1 MSVSMTFRCPDDLA
15 QLITAEMEAT
25 GQGRTTVIVGMLRQ
39 SHLAQSLQDEA
50 PTPKDNKSIPDS
62 VEHLLDDCLTT
73 KLDERGLTPESI
85 KQWLEEH
92 TAYLAQGLNVMI
104 GELQAQMEELR
115 GKLKA
120 R

>member
-25 GQGRTTVIVGMLRQ
+25 GQDRTTVIVGMLRQ

-50 PTPKDNKSIPDS
+50 PKHNKSIPEN
-62 VEHLLDDCLTT
+62 VEHLLDKSITA

>member
-15 QLITAEMEAT
+15 QLITAEMET
-25 GQGRTTVIVGMLRQ
+25 SGQDRTTVIVGMLKQ
-39 SHLAQSLQDEA
+39 SHLAQSLQDK
-50 PTPKDNKSIPDS
+50 TPKDNKSIPQN
-62 VEHLLDDCLTT
+62 VEHLLDKCITA

-85 KQWLEEH
+85 KQRLEEH

-104 GELQAQMEELR
+104 GELQAQMEQLR